1 MKCKNANNIL
11 PSDIVEML
19 QEYIDGEYLYIPRKD
34 INKKSWGEK
43 SGFREELNNR
53 NRKIVNEYKKGKTIK
68 EISKYY
74 YLTEHSI
81 RRIIREHNK

>member
-34 INKKSWGEK
+34 SNKKSWGEK
-43 SGFREELNNR
+43 IYDKK
-53 NRKIVNEYKKGKTIK
+53 NRK
-68 EISKYY
+68 
-74 YLTEHSI
+74 
-81 RRIIREHNK
+81 